1 VTKYDWLLLFHIL
14 GAFLLFTGS
23 IVAGIL
29 QLAAARRDRP
39 SEIGLLLNLIQPA
52 VAAIGVGAI
61 LTLGLGLWLVDDA
74 GYGFGEGWVIAAI
87 VLWVVANA
95 LGWAGGKPLAEAAEL
110 AQRLA
115 ADGDRASEE
124 LHRAV
129 SDRRG
134 LVLSYLSFAA
144 LVAILVLMVWKPG
157 AG

>member
-61 LTLGLGLWLVDDA
+61 LTLGLGLWLADDA

-87 VLWVVANA
+87 VLWVVANV
-95 LGWAGGKPLAEAAEL
+95 LGVGGAKPLGEAAEL

-115 ADGDRASEE
+115 ADGDRPSEE